1 MTRMASGVVEFD
13 GGALAWE
20 SAGEGPDVVFLHPGL
35 WDGRVWDEQFGVFS
49 RTYRV
54 LRFDF
59 RGYGRSSRPEPGRP
73 YSHVEDLAAVMDAAG
88 AERAALIGNSMG
100 GKVAVDFALTHPARV
115 SALVLATPAL
125 SGFEGTQDEEAAWEA
140 AFADVE
146 RQIEEAVT
154 AGDLEGAQDLRLRW
168 LWAPLGTDD
177 PAGSRIRRIAFENLQ
192 ELTMDE
198 SGEICDRPTG
208 RRATRRDRR
217 SDARAAGRS
226 RPALARADVR
236 GARRRDPR
244 RSARADPGDRPRD
257 PAAPTPGVQPVRC
270 WRSSARCSD
279 RRERLVLLGL
289 GAGAVSRSS

>member
-73 YSHVEDLAAVMDAAG
+73 YSHIEDLAAVMDAAG

-100 GKVAVDFALTHPARV
+100 GKVAVDFALTHPGRV

-125 SGFEGTQDEEAAWEA
+125 SGFEGTRDEEAAWEA

-146 RQIEEAVT
+146 RQIDEAVT

-198 SGEICDRPTG
+198 SGEISIDPPAAERLGEIDAPTLVL
-208 RRATRRDRR
+208 
-217 SDARAAGRS
+217 
-226 RPALARADVR
+226 PADHDPPWHERMCEVLAEGIP
-236 GARRRDPR
+236 GARLVRIPETDHVIPLRRPQEFNQ
-244 RSARADPGDRPRD
+244 S
-257 PAAPTPGVQPVRC
+257 
-270 WRSSARCSD
+270 
-279 RRERLVLLGL
+279 VLAFLGEVL
-289 GAGAVSRSS
+289 

>member
-13 GGALAWE
+13 AGALAWE
-20 SAGEGPDVVFLHPGL
+20 SAGEGPEVVFLHPGL

-73 YSHVEDLAAVMDAAG
+73 YSHVEDVAAVMDAAG
-88 AERAALIGNSMG
+88 VERAALIGNSMG
-100 GKVAVDFALTHPARV
+100 GQVAVDFALTHPMRV
-115 SALVLATPAL
+115 SALVLASPAL
-125 SGFEGTQDEEAAWEA
+125 SGFEGTQDEVAAWEA
-140 AFADVE
+140 AFAHVE

-177 PAGSRIRRIAFENLQ
+177 PAGSRIRRIALENLQ

-198 SGEICDRPTG
+198 SGERALDPPAAERLSEIDAPTLVL
-208 RRATRRDRR
+208 
-217 SDARAAGRS
+217 
-226 RPALARADVR
+226 PADHDPPWQERMCVVLAEGIR
-236 GARRRDPR
+236 GARLVRIPETDHVIPLRQ
-244 RSARADPGDRPRD
+244 
-257 PAAPTPGVQPVRC
+257 PAEFNRV
-270 WRSSARCSD
+270 
-279 RRERLVLLGL
+279 VLGFLGEVL
-289 GAGAVSRSS
+289 